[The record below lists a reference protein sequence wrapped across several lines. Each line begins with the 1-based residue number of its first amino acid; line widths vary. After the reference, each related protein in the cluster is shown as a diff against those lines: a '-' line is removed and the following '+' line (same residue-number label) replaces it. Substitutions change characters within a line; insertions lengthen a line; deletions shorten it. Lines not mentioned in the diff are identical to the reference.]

1 MRSGILTSLIVV
13 ALCAGAA
20 TTGQPG
26 PNKDGAIQALAV
38 ADPNDPNKPW
48 EATAHFAQH
57 WDAVTLAF
65 QTDGESTIPNRTVS
79 IACAVTVTD
88 PRGIIGVSAV
98 PTGVLALDRDATLI
112 CDLRRDSP
120 RSYEPLRY
128 VQTLQDGEWVSEL
141 QPYSFSVE
149 VPLGEPN
156 APGSFFMLSQVQW
169 SMYALVTN
177 QLKKVDLPFAPS
189 AEWVEVTPG
198 LQILVEQATVS
209 EGTYQYR
216 LQAKC
221 DPRQVLYSSGGGIK
235 VSPGRPI
242 PATAV
247 VKMEILN
254 ALGWPTE
261 DQAAGGSF
269 SDSGAEITGTMS
281 GMGACDR
288 WGAATTIRFTL
299 GLGVCEK
306 EIRFLLENVP
316 VPVPLL

>member
-20 TTGQPG
+20 AAGQPG
-26 PNKDGAIQALAV
+26 PVNEGAIQALAV
-38 ADPNDPNKPW
+38 ADPNDPNNAWDSTRHFTQRW
-48 EATAHFAQH
+48 E
-57 WDAVTLAF
+57 AVTLAF
-65 QTDGESTIPNRTVS
+65 QTDGESTTPSRTVS
-79 IACAVTVTD
+79 VACVVTVTD
-88 PRGIIGVSAV
+88 PRGIIGFSPI
-98 PTGVLALDRDATLI
+98 PTGVLALDRDENVV
-112 CDLRRDSP
+112 CDLPKESP
-120 RSYEPLRY
+120 RSYGPLRY
-128 VQTLQDGEWVSEL
+128 VSTLKDDEWVSEL
-141 QPYSFSVE
+141 QPYSFSVD

-156 APGSFFMLSQVQW
+156 APGSFFMLSRVQW
-169 SMYALVTN
+169 SMHALVTN
-177 QLKKVDLPFAPS
+177 QLQKVDLPFAPS

-198 LQILVEQATVS
+198 LRILVEQATVS
-209 EGTYQYR
+209 AGTYQYR

-221 DPRQVLYSSGGGIK
+221 DPRQVLYANGGVIK

-269 SDSGAEITGTMS
+269 SDSGEEMTGTMS
-281 GMGACDR
+281 GMGTCDR

-299 GLGVCEK
+299 GLEVCEK

>member
-20 TTGQPG
+20 PAEQPG
-26 PNKDGAIQALAV
+26 PNKKGAFQALAV
-38 ADPNDPNKPW
+38 ADPNDPNQPW
-48 EATAHFAQH
+48 EATAHFTQH
-57 WDAVTLAF
+57 WDTVTLAF
-65 QTDGESTIPNRTVS
+65 RADGESTISNRTVS
-79 IACAVTVTD
+79 VACVVTVTD
-88 PRGIIGVSAV
+88 PRGILGVSPVA
-98 PTGVLALDRDATLI
+98 TGVLALDRDATVI
-112 CDLRRDSP
+112 CDLPPEYP
-120 RSYEPLRY
+120 RSYGPLRY
-128 VQTLQDGEWVSEL
+128 AQTLQDDEWVSEL

-156 APGSFFMLSQVQW
+156 APGSFFMLSRVQW

-177 QLKKVDLPFAPS
+177 QLKKVDLPFTPS

-198 LQILVEQATVS
+198 LQILVEEAAVS
-209 EGTYQYR
+209 AGTYQYR

-221 DPRQVLYSSGGGIK
+221 DPRRVLYANGGVIETP
-235 VSPGRPI
+235 PGRPV

-247 VKMEILN
+247 VKMEILD
-254 ALGWPTE
+254 ALGGPTE

-269 SDSGAEITGTMS
+269 SGSREEMTGTLS

-299 GLGVCEK
+299 GLEVCEK

-316 VPVPLL
+316 VPVPLF